1 MELTGVARLFGC
13 LRLTVQVF
21 SALDGEVAGCL
32 LRLRAIVRTH
42 IAAFTR

>member
-1 MELTGVARLFGC
+1 MELTGVTRLFGC

-21 SALDGEVAGCL
+21 GALDGEVAACL

-42 IAAFTR
+42 VAASTQ